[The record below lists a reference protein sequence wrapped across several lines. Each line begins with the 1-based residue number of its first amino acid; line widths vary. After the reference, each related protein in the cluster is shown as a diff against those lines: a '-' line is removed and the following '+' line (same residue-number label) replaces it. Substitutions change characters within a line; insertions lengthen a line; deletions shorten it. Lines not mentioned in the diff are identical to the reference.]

1 MSREREFDIRAN
13 ADEVARLARQG
24 QAIEALRLLE
34 QRRAAQPPAI
44 QEALDRYVVAFAGER
59 IAAEGQAAR
68 RVGLGPALDRLDAAR
83 GAPRL
88 PDHAAE
94 VAHLGKAQ
102 QYDIYASIV
111 RVRGNEA
118 SARALDRAEERVIL
132 GLRQETDT
140 RASATRREPDRRQAD
155 DPRTPFDESSRGTGV
170 YDDRIVVLWTD
181 VQGRRDVF
189 TAEWAN
195 TEPTAQYDQR
205 AGRGRRAAAPGFES
219 VEPRRIQGEDANH
232 DGVLDLGRLRE
243 GVYEMQAATHPV
255 RGNPHDRAL
264 RPTAAAVENGAG
276 QVERDTNGDG
286 RFTAGD
292 VDGIQDLNNTFKIHR
307 GSRDSTDSA
316 GCQTIHT
323 RDYKDF
329 MDAVRGNPRQTT
341 WQYVLTSTRGGGELQ
356 QRPVRVPPPFE
367 GERQAHPLLEQA
379 RERVRAL
386 DESLGRAYD
395 AVSERL
401 AGALAVAAREQG
413 LSRIDQVVL
422 SRPTATA
429 GAGEY
434 AFAVQGNPANPAAL
448 RAGVRT
454 EVAVATPVEQSV
466 QRLQAFER
474 EPVRLPEHAL
484 AHTHATQEAPR
495 LARM

>member
-68 RVGLGPALDRLDAAR
+68 RAGLGPTLDRLDAAR

-94 VAHLGKAQ
+94 VAHLGTAQ

-140 RASATRREPDRRQAD
+140 RASTTADAPDRREAD
-155 DPRTPFDESSRGTGV
+155 LPGTRRDESSRGTGV

-181 VQGRRDVF
+181 AQGRRDLYPA
-189 TAEWAN
+189 TLAN

-243 GVYEMQAATHPV
+243 GVFEMQAATHPV
-255 RGNPHDRAL
+255 RGNLHDRAL
-264 RPTAAAVENGAG
+264 RPTAAAVANGAG
-276 QVERDTNGDG
+276 LVERDTNGDG
-286 RFTAGD
+286 RFTADD
-292 VDGIQDLNNTFKIHR
+292 VQGIQNINNTFKIHR
-307 GSRDSTDSA
+307 GSPSNTDSA

-323 RDYKDF
+323 KNYDKF
-329 MDAVRGNPRQTT
+329 MAAVHGNPRQTT

-356 QRPVRVPPPFE
+356 QQPVRVPPPFE
-367 GERQAHPLLEQA
+367 GTRQPH
-379 RERVRAL
+379 
-386 DESLGRAYD
+386 
-395 AVSERL
+395 
-401 AGALAVAAREQG
+401 
-413 LSRIDQVVL
+413 
-422 SRPTATA
+422 
-429 GAGEY
+429 
-434 AFAVQGNPANPAAL
+434 
-448 RAGVRT
+448 
-454 EVAVATPVEQSV
+454 
-466 QRLQAFER
+466 
-474 EPVRLPEHAL
+474 
-484 AHTHATQEAPR
+484 
-495 LARM
+495 